1 MQFKT
6 LVDAL
11 THNRSQDRFVG
22 FINGQD
28 EEKIITFNALY
39 EHALGLLHVLQQKG
53 MQQGDYLILN
63 LNDNEKTVEVFWA
76 CQLGGIIPVPLAIGI
91 SDQHRQKIF
100 NVYQQLIDKKTN
112 QNSSS
117 VYLYTDRKTLLKLQS
132 SATES
137 PEVSTYEAIAEHVL
151 LTDDVVDVSEPGQ
164 VVEVAPEDVSFIQ
177 FSSGSTGSPKGVVLK
192 HRNLMANI
200 DGIQKAAEFTT
211 EDTSLSWMPLTHDM
225 GLIGFHLN
233 PIVCNYNHYIMRTD
247 LFIRRPLYWMT
258 AASDKKANVL
268 CSPNF
273 GYKHF
278 LNAYGRKG
286 QKNINMEDIDLSHM
300 RLIFNGAEPIS
311 VNLCNQFTNEMSKFG
326 LPKNS
331 MFPVYGLAE
340 ASLAV
345 SFPAVG
351 ADLNVIDL
359 QRESLAIG
367 TKAEITSPSEKTSTL
382 VGVGSPIPHCKV
394 RISNQDGEELPEGTV
409 GHIHIGGQNVTEEII
424 GDNGAIFFAG
434 GWMNTG
440 DLGFVS
446 SNVSS
451 NVSGQFSG
459 QTSGQELGKN
469 LFITGRFKEILFVNG
484 QNYYPHDIEETLQ
497 TIQGLEHELELGKAV
512 VTGVSSDKSDL
523 EQVIVFILHK
533 GKLDEFKGISAQ
545 VKSRINEQF
554 GIEVH
559 YVLPI
564 RKVPK
569 TTSGKVQRSTLA
581 DMYLDGE
588 FDEVLKELSPTKIAI
603 SQRDGQVMGS
613 ITDESV
619 GDEVVNAIKK
629 VCMEALPEKSF
640 TIDESLLELGAS
652 SLSLVEIHAGL
663 DELYPDKIDITDLV
677 DHPSIAALAEFIK
690 TK

>member
-11 THNRSQDRFVG
+11 THNRSEDRFVG

-28 EEKIITFNALY
+28 EEKIISFNALY
-39 EHALGLLHVLQQKG
+39 ERALGLLHVLQQKG
-53 MQQGDYLILN
+53 MRQGDFLILN
-63 LNDNEKTVEVFWA
+63 LNDNEKMVDIFWA

-100 NVYQQLIDKKTN
+100 NVYQQLAGNKTTHQPN
-112 QNSSS
+112 KNSNN

-132 SATES
+132 SAGRS
-137 PEVSTYEAIAEHVL
+137 SDVSTYNAITKNVL
-151 LTDDVVDVSEPGQ
+151 LTDDVVEISESGQ
-164 VVEVAPEDVSFIQ
+164 IVEVAPEDISFIQ

-192 HRNLMANI
+192 HRNLIANI
-200 DGIQKAAEFTT
+200 DGIRQAAEFTP

-258 AASDKKANVL
+258 TASDKKANVL

-286 QKNINMEDIDLSHM
+286 LDDLDLSHM

-311 VNLCNQFTNEMSKFG
+311 VKLCEQFSNEMSKFG

-345 SFPAVG
+345 SFPPVEAS
-351 ADLNVIDL
+351 LNVVNL
-359 QRESLAIG
+359 QRESLAVG
-367 TKAEITSPSEKTSTL
+367 AKAEITSQSDATSTL
-382 VGVGSPIPHCKV
+382 VGVGAPIPHCKV
-394 RISNQDGEELPEGTV
+394 RISNHEGEELPAGTV
-409 GHIHIGGQNVTEEII
+409 GHIHIGGENVTEEII
-424 GDNGAIFFAG
+424 GDDGEIFFEG
-434 GWMNTG
+434 GWVNTG

-446 SNVSS
+446 SRNS
-451 NVSGQFSG
+451 NQTSNRSSGQV
-459 QTSGQELGKN
+459 LY
-469 LFITGRFKEILFVNG
+469 ITGRFKEIIFVNG

-497 TIQGLEHELELGKAV
+497 SLSGLERELELGKVV
-512 VTGVSSDKSDL
+512 VTGVSSEKSDL

-533 GKLDEFKGISAQ
+533 GNLDEFQRIGSK
-545 VKSRINEQF
+545 VKTSINEQF

-569 TTSGKVQRSTLA
+569 TTSGKVQRSALA
-581 DMYLDGE
+581 DMYLNGE
-588 FDEVLKELSPTKIAI
+588 FDQVLEEIAPVKDAVA
-603 SQRDGQVMGS
+603 RA
-613 ITDESV
+613 DESSD
-619 GDEVVNAIKK
+619 DETVNAIKK
-629 VCMEALPEKSF
+629 ICMEALPDKSF
-640 TIDESLLELGAS
+640 SVDDSLLELGAS

-663 DELYPDKIDITDLV
+663 DELYPDVIEITDLV
-677 DHPSIAALAEFIK
+677 DHPTIAALAEFIK

>member
-11 THNRSQDRFVG
+11 THNRSEDRFVG

-28 EEKIITFNALY
+28 EEKTITFNALY
-39 EHALGLLHVLQQKG
+39 GRALGLLHVLQKKG
-53 MQQGDYLILN
+53 MQQGDFLILN
-63 LNDNEKTVEVFWA
+63 LNDNEKMIDVFWA

-91 SDQHRQKIF
+91 SDQHRKKIF
-100 NVYQQLIDKKTN
+100 NVYQQLTNNKTSN
-112 QNSSS
+112 A
-117 VYLYTDRKTLLKLQS
+117 YLYTDRKTLLKLQS
-132 SATES
+132 SAENS
-137 PEVSTYEAIAEHVL
+137 SDISSYQAIVEHVL
-151 LTDDVVDVSEPGQ
+151 LTDDVVDVSEPG
-164 VVEVAPEDVSFIQ
+164 VMVEVAPEDISFIQ

-200 DGIQKAAEFTT
+200 DGIQRAAEFTS

-247 LFIRRPLYWMT
+247 LFIRRPLYWMM

-278 LNAYGRKG
+278 LNAYDRKG
-286 QKNINMEDIDLSHM
+286 QKNINMVDIDLSHM

-311 VNLCNQFTNEMSKFG
+311 VKLCEQFTGEMSQYG

-351 ADLNVIDL
+351 AKLNVIHL

-367 TKAEITSPSEKTSTL
+367 SKAETTSQSEKSSTL
-382 VGVGSPIPHCKV
+382 VGVGTPIPHCKV
-394 RISNQDGEELPEGTV
+394 RISNQEGEELPEGTV

-424 GDNGAIFFAG
+424 GDNGTIFFDG
-434 GWMNTG
+434 GWVNTG

-446 SNVSS
+446 ENGV
-451 NVSGQFSG
+451 
-459 QTSGQELGKN
+459 
-469 LFITGRFKEILFVNG
+469 FITGRFKEILFVNG

-497 TIQGLEHELELGKAV
+497 TTPGLENELELGKAV

-533 GKLDEFKGISAQ
+533 GKLDEFKSISAK
-545 VKSRINEQF
+545 VKTRINEQY
-554 GIEVH
+554 GIETH

-569 TTSGKVQRSTLA
+569 TTSGKVQRSALA
-581 DMYLDGE
+581 GMYLDGQ
-588 FDEVLKELSPTKIAI
+588 FDDVLKELSPIKTVVNENENEYAE
-603 SQRDGQVMGS
+603 
-613 ITDESV
+613 ESA
-619 GDEVVNAIKK
+619 GDEILNAIKK
-629 VCMEALPEKSF
+629 VCMESLPDKSF
-640 TIDESLLELGAS
+640 GINDSLLELGAS

-677 DHPSIAALAEFIK
+677 EHSSIAALAEYIK

>member
-11 THNRSQDRFVG
+11 THNRSEDRFVG

-28 EEKIITFNALY
+28 EEKIISFNALY
-39 EHALGLLHVLQQKG
+39 ERALGLLHVLQQKG

-63 LNDNEKTVEVFWA
+63 LNDNEKMVDIFWA

-100 NVYQQLIDKKTN
+100 NVYQQLVVNSTN
-112 QNSSS
+112 SA
-117 VYLYTDRKTLLKLQS
+117 YLYTDRKTLLKLQTSAAS
-132 SATES
+132 SS
-137 PEVSTYEAIAEHVL
+137 EVSVYEALAKHVL
-151 LTDDVVDVSEPGQ
+151 LTDDVVDVSVAGQ
-164 VVEVAPEDVSFIQ
+164 VANVSSEDVSFIQ

-192 HRNLMANI
+192 HRNLLANI
-200 DGIQKAAEFTT
+200 DGIQRAAEFTT
-211 EDTSLSWMPLTHDM
+211 NDTSLSWMPLTHDM

-286 QKNINMEDIDLSHM
+286 IDQKKADEFDLSHM

-311 VNLCNQFTNEMSKFG
+311 VNLCEQFTNEMSQYG
-326 LPKNS
+326 LPKNC

-351 ADLNVIDL
+351 AGLSVINV
-359 QRESLAIG
+359 QREFLAIG
-367 TKAEITSPSEKTSTL
+367 AKAELIPQSEKTSTL
-382 VGVGSPIPHCKV
+382 VGVGVPIPHCKV
-394 RISNQDGEELPEGTV
+394 RISNQEGEELPEGTI
-409 GHIHIGGQNVTEEII
+409 GHIHIGGENVTEEII
-424 GDNGAIFFAG
+424 GDDGAIFFAN
-434 GWMNTG
+434 GWVSTG

-446 SNVSS
+446 KQ
-451 NVSGQFSG
+451 G
-459 QTSGQELGKN
+459 
-469 LFITGRFKEILFVNG
+469 LFITGRYKEILFVNG
-484 QNYYPHDIEETLQ
+484 QNYYPYDIEETLQ
-497 TIQGLEHELELGKAV
+497 KIQGFEYELELGKVV
-512 VTGVSSDKSDL
+512 VTGVSSKRSDL
-523 EQVIVFILHK
+523 EQVIVFVLHK
-533 GKLDEFKGISAQ
+533 GKLDEFQKIISQ
-545 VKSRINEQF
+545 VKTRINEQY

-569 TTSGKVQRSTLA
+569 TTSGKVQRSALA
-581 DMYLDGE
+581 DAYLDGE
-588 FDEVLKELSPTKIAI
+588 FDEVLKELVPIKGVPVQIDQS
-603 SQRDGQVMGS
+603 SN
-613 ITDESV
+613 DEF
-619 GDEVVNAIKK
+619 VNAIKK
-629 VCMEALPEKSF
+629 ICMEALPDKSF
-640 TIDESLLELGAS
+640 SINDSLLELGAS
-652 SLSLVEIHAGL
+652 SLSLVEIHSGL
-663 DELYPDKIDITDLV
+663 DELYPGKIEITDLV
-677 DHPSIAALAEFIK
+677 DHPTIADLAEYLK
-690 TK
+690 SKESLLV

>member
-11 THNRSQDRFVG
+11 TLNRSEDRFVG

-39 EHALGLLHVLQQKG
+39 ERALGLLHVLQQKG
-53 MQQGDYLILN
+53 MRQGDYLLLN
-63 LNDNEKTVEVFWA
+63 LNDNEKMVDVFWA

-100 NVYQQLIDKKTN
+100 NVYKQLTYKKLD
-112 QNSSS
+112 SA
-117 VYLYTDRKTLLKLQS
+117 YLYTDRKTLLKLQT
-132 SATES
+132 SAADSLEISAYES
-137 PEVSTYEAIAEHVL
+137 LAEHVL

-164 VVEVAPEDVSFIQ
+164 IVDVAPEDVSFVQ

-192 HRNLMANI
+192 HRNLLANI
-200 DGIQKAAEFTT
+200 DGIQRSAEFTT
-211 EDTSLSWMPLTHDM
+211 NDTSLSWMPLTHDM

-278 LNAYGRKG
+278 LNAYSRKG
-286 QKNINMEDIDLSHM
+286 LGNIDLSHM

-311 VNLCNQFTNEMSKFG
+311 VNLCEQFTNEMTQFG

-331 MFPVYGLAE
+331 MYPVYGLAE

-345 SFPAVG
+345 SFPSVG
-351 ADLNVIDL
+351 AELSVVNL

-367 TKAEITSPSEKTSTL
+367 AKAEIKSQSEKTSTL
-382 VGVGSPIPHCKV
+382 VGVGMPIPHCKV
-394 RISNQDGEELPEGTV
+394 RISNKEGEELSEGTV
-409 GHIHIGGQNVTEEII
+409 GHIHIGGENVTEEII
-424 GDNGAIFFAG
+424 GDDGSIFFAG
-434 GWMNTG
+434 GWVNTG
-440 DLGFVS
+440 DLGFI
-446 SNVSS
+446 SN
-451 NVSGQFSG
+451 
-459 QTSGQELGKN
+459 LG
-469 LFITGRFKEILFVNG
+469 LFITGRYKEILFVNG
-484 QNYYPHDIEETLQ
+484 QNYYPYDIEETLQ
-497 TIQGLEHELELGKAV
+497 KVEGLEHELELGKV
-512 VTGVSSDKSDL
+512 VITGVSSDKNDL

-533 GKLDEFKGISAQ
+533 GKLNEFQKISAK
-545 VKSRINEQF
+545 VKTKINEQY

-559 YVLPI
+559 QVLPI

-569 TTSGKVQRSTLA
+569 TTSGKVQRSVLA
-581 DMYLDGE
+581 DMYIDGE
-588 FDEVLKELSPTKIAI
+588 FDEVLKELAPVKDICAQKEES
-603 SQRDGQVMGS
+603 SS
-613 ITDESV
+613 DEI
-619 GDEVVNAIKK
+619 VNAIKK
-629 VCMEALPEKSF
+629 ICMEALPDKSF
-640 TIDESLLELGAS
+640 SINDSLLELGAS
-652 SLSLVEIHAGL
+652 SLSLVEIHSGL
-663 DELYPDKIDITDLV
+663 DELYPGKIEITDLV
-677 DHPSIAALAEFIK
+677 DHPTIADLAEYLK
-690 TK
+690 SKESLLV

>member
-11 THNRSQDRFVG
+11 TLNRSEDRFVG

-39 EHALGLLHVLQQKG
+39 ERALGLLHVLQQKG
-53 MQQGDYLILN
+53 MRQGDYLLLN
-63 LNDNEKTVEVFWA
+63 LNDNEKMVDVFWA

-100 NVYQQLIDKKTN
+100 NVYKQLTYKKL
-112 QNSSS
+112 NSA
-117 VYLYTDRKTLLKLQS
+117 YLYTDRKTLLKLQT
-132 SATES
+132 SAADSLEISAYES
-137 PEVSTYEAIAEHVL
+137 LAEHVL

-164 VVEVAPEDVSFIQ
+164 IVDVAPEDVSFVQ

-192 HRNLMANI
+192 HRNLLANI
-200 DGIQKAAEFTT
+200 DGIQRSAEFTT
-211 EDTSLSWMPLTHDM
+211 NDTSLSWMPLTHDM

-278 LNAYGRKG
+278 LNAYSRKG
-286 QKNINMEDIDLSHM
+286 LGNIDLSHM

-311 VNLCNQFTNEMSKFG
+311 VNLCEQFTNEMTQFG

-331 MFPVYGLAE
+331 MYPVYGLAE

-345 SFPAVG
+345 SFPSVG
-351 ADLNVIDL
+351 AELSVVNL

-367 TKAEITSPSEKTSTL
+367 AKAEIKSQSEKTSTL
-382 VGVGSPIPHCKV
+382 VGVGMPIPHCKV
-394 RISNQDGEELPEGTV
+394 RISNKEGEELSEGTV
-409 GHIHIGGQNVTEEII
+409 GHIHIGGENVTEEII
-424 GDNGAIFFAG
+424 GDDGSIFFAG
-434 GWMNTG
+434 GWVNTG
-440 DLGFVS
+440 DLGFI
-446 SNVSS
+446 SN
-451 NVSGQFSG
+451 
-459 QTSGQELGKN
+459 LG
-469 LFITGRFKEILFVNG
+469 LFITGRYKEILFVNG
-484 QNYYPHDIEETLQ
+484 QNYYPYDIEETLQ
-497 TIQGLEHELELGKAV
+497 KVEGLEHELELGKV
-512 VTGVSSDKSDL
+512 VITGVSSDKNDL

-533 GKLDEFKGISAQ
+533 GKLNEFQKISAK
-545 VKSRINEQF
+545 VKTKINEQY

-559 YVLPI
+559 QVLPI

-569 TTSGKVQRSTLA
+569 TTSGKVQRSVLA
-581 DMYLDGE
+581 DMYIDGE
-588 FDEVLKELSPTKIAI
+588 FDEVLKELAPVKDICAQKEES
-603 SQRDGQVMGS
+603 SS
-613 ITDESV
+613 DEI
-619 GDEVVNAIKK
+619 VNAIKK
-629 VCMEALPEKSF
+629 ICMEALPDKSF
-640 TIDESLLELGAS
+640 SINDSLLELGAS
-652 SLSLVEIHAGL
+652 SLSLVEIHSGL
-663 DELYPDKIDITDLV
+663 DELYPGKIEITDLV
-677 DHPSIAALAEFIK
+677 DHPTIADLAEYLK
-690 TK
+690 SKESLLV

>member
-11 THNRSQDRFVG
+11 TLNRSEDRFVG

-39 EHALGLLHVLQQKG
+39 ERALGLLHVLQQKG
-53 MQQGDYLILN
+53 MRQGDYLLLN
-63 LNDNEKTVEVFWA
+63 LNDNEKMVDVFWA

-100 NVYQQLIDKKTN
+100 NVYKQLTYKKL
-112 QNSSS
+112 NSA
-117 VYLYTDRKTLLKLQS
+117 YLYTDRKTLLKLQT
-132 SATES
+132 SAADSLEISAYES
-137 PEVSTYEAIAEHVL
+137 LAEHVL

-164 VVEVAPEDVSFIQ
+164 IVDVAPEDVSFVQ

-192 HRNLMANI
+192 HRNLLANI
-200 DGIQKAAEFTT
+200 DGIQRSAEFTT
-211 EDTSLSWMPLTHDM
+211 NDTSLSWMPLTHDM

-278 LNAYGRKG
+278 LNAYSRKG
-286 QKNINMEDIDLSHM
+286 LGNIDLSHM

-311 VNLCNQFTNEMSKFG
+311 VNLCEQFTNEMTQFG

-331 MFPVYGLAE
+331 MYPVYGLAE

-345 SFPAVG
+345 SFPSVG
-351 ADLNVIDL
+351 AELSVVNL

-367 TKAEITSPSEKTSTL
+367 AKAEIKSQSEKTSTL
-382 VGVGSPIPHCKV
+382 VGVGMPIPHCKV
-394 RISNQDGEELPEGTV
+394 RISNKEGEELSEGTV
-409 GHIHIGGQNVTEEII
+409 GHIHIGGENVTEEII
-424 GDNGAIFFAG
+424 GDDGSIFFAG
-434 GWMNTG
+434 GWVNTG
-440 DLGFVS
+440 DLGFI
-446 SNVSS
+446 SN
-451 NVSGQFSG
+451 
-459 QTSGQELGKN
+459 LG
-469 LFITGRFKEILFVNG
+469 LFITGRYKEILFVNG
-484 QNYYPHDIEETLQ
+484 QNYYPYDIEETLQ
-497 TIQGLEHELELGKAV
+497 KVEGLEHELELGKV
-512 VTGVSSDKSDL
+512 VITGVSSDKNDL

-533 GKLDEFKGISAQ
+533 GKLNEFQKISAK
-545 VKSRINEQF
+545 VKTKINEQY

-559 YVLPI
+559 QVLPI

-569 TTSGKVQRSTLA
+569 TTSGKVQRSVLA
-581 DMYLDGE
+581 DMYIDGE
-588 FDEVLKELSPTKIAI
+588 FDEVLKELAPVKDICAQKEES
-603 SQRDGQVMGS
+603 SS
-613 ITDESV
+613 DEI
-619 GDEVVNAIKK
+619 VNAIKK
-629 VCMEALPEKSF
+629 ICKEALPDKSF
-640 TIDESLLELGAS
+640 SINDSLLELGAS
-652 SLSLVEIHAGL
+652 SLSLVEIHSGL
-663 DELYPDKIDITDLV
+663 DELYPGKIEITDLV
-677 DHPSIAALAEFIK
+677 DHPTIADLAEYLK
-690 TK
+690 SKESLLV

>member
-6 LVDAL
+6 LIDAF
-11 THNRSQDRFVG
+11 THNRSEDRFVG
-22 FINGQD
+22 FLSGQD
-28 EEKIITFNALY
+28 EEKITTFNALY
-39 EHALGLLHVLQQKG
+39 DRALGLLHVLQQKG

-63 LNDNEKTVEVFWA
+63 LNDNEKMVDVFWA
-76 CQLGGIIPVPLAIGI
+76 CQLGGIIPVPLAVGI

-100 NVYQQLIDKKTN
+100 NVYQQLVTTPKSNKT
-112 QNSSS
+112 SSS
-117 VYLYTDRKTLLKLQS
+117 AYLYTDRKTLLKLQS
-132 SATES
+132 SAEKASDTSSYES
-137 PEVSTYEAIAEHVL
+137 IAKHVL
-151 LTDDVVDVSEPGQ
+151 LTDEVIDVSKPGQRVDVK
-164 VVEVAPEDVSFIQ
+164 PEDISFIQ

-192 HRNLMANI
+192 HRNLIANI
-200 DGIQKAAEFTT
+200 DGIQKAAEFTA
-211 EDTSLSWMPLTHDM
+211 DDISLSWMPLTHDM

-278 LNAYGRKG
+278 LNAFARKG
-286 QKNINMEDIDLSHM
+286 LEGIDLSHM

-311 VNLCNQFTNEMSKFG
+311 VNLCDQFTHEMSKFG

-345 SFPAVG
+345 SFPVVG
-351 ADLNVIDL
+351 SDLNVIDVH
-359 QRESLAIG
+359 RESLAIG
-367 TKAEITSPSEKTSTL
+367 AQAKITSKSEKTSTL
-382 VGVGSPIPHCKV
+382 VGVGVPIPHCKV
-394 RISNQDGEELPEGTV
+394 RISDQQGEELPTGTV

-424 GDNGAIFFAG
+424 GDNGAIFFAN
-434 GWMNTG
+434 GWVNTG
-440 DLGFVS
+440 DLGFS
-446 SNVSS
+446 SDN
-451 NVSGQFSG
+451 GI
-459 QTSGQELGKN
+459 
-469 LFITGRFKEILFVNG
+469 FITGRFKEILFVNG
-484 QNYYPHDIEETLQ
+484 QNYYPHDIEEALQ
-497 TIQGLEHELELGKAV
+497 TIPGLELELELGKAV

-523 EQVIVFILHK
+523 EQVIVFVLHK
-533 GKLDEFKGISAQ
+533 GKLDEFMVISSQ
-545 VKSRINEQF
+545 VKARINEQF

-569 TTSGKVQRSTLA
+569 TTSGKVQRSALA
-581 DMYLDGE
+581 DMYLNGE
-588 FDEVLKELSPTKIAI
+588 FEEVLSELSPIKELASQIADLDNE
-603 SQRDGQVMGS
+603 SAD
-613 ITDESV
+613 DEII
-619 GDEVVNAIKK
+619 NAIKK
-629 VCMEALPEKSF
+629 VCMDALPDKTF
-640 TIDESLLELGAS
+640 GVNDSLLELGAS

-663 DELYPDKIDITDLV
+663 DELYPDKIEITDLV
-677 DHPSIAALAEFIK
+677 DHPTIIALAEFLK